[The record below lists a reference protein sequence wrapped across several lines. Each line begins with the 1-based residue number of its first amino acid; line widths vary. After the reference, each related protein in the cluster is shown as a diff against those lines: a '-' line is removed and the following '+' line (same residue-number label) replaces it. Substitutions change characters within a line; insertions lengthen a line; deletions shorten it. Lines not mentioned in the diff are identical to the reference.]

1 MPVAGALARPSP
13 SPHAMV
19 TSAWIHRRLILRLAR
34 REVAGRY
41 RGTVA
46 GALWSVL
53 TPLLTVAT
61 YSFVFTQVFQP
72 RWQLPEG
79 AQVSIPLLLFSGVLL
94 FGLFAEVVSRAPG
107 LVLENVSYVKKV
119 VFPLEILP
127 WVSLLSALFNLGVGL
142 SLMLAVYAVQFGPPP
157 ASVVLL
163 PLVLLPLVLLSLGLG
178 WLLAALGVYLRDLKL
193 AVGILTGLLMFLSPI
208 FYPVSALGEKA
219 RPFIMANPLT
229 PVLEASKDVLF
240 WGRFPDGTL
249 LAVGLAV
256 SLAVAWLGW
265 ACFQKLRGGFADVV

>member
-1 MPVAGALARPSP
+1 MPVAGALARPSLL
-13 SPHAMV
+13 PHAMFA
-19 TSAWIHRRLILRLAR
+19 SAWAHRRLIWRLAR

-72 RWQLPEG
+72 RWQVPEG
-79 AQVSIPLLLFSGVLL
+79 AQASVPLLLFSGVLL
-94 FGLFAEVVSRAPG
+94 FNLFAECVNRAPG

-142 SLMLAVYAVQFGPPP
+142 LLMLGVYAAQFGPPP
-157 ASVVLL
+157 ATALLL
-163 PLVLLPLVLLSLGLG
+163 PLVLLPLALLSLGLG
-178 WLLAALGVYLRDLKL
+178 WLLAALGVYLRDLRL
-193 AVGILTGLLMFLSPI
+193 AVGILTGLLMFVSPV
-208 FYPVSALGEKA
+208 FYPVSALGDTA

-229 PVLEASKDVLF
+229 PVLEASKDLLF
-240 WGRFPDGTL
+240 WGQVPDGGL
-249 LAVGLAV
+249 LAGGLAV